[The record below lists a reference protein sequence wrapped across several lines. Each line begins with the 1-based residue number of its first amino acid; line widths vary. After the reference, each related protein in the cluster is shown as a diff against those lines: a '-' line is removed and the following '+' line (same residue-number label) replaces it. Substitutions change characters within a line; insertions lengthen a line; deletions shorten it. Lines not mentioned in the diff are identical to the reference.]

1 MAGNPA
7 NLQQAT
13 AARTAA
19 AAARAEAALTAMIK
33 AGEPVTFRG
42 VAARAGVSLDFLY
55 RSTATRARIEHHRS
69 AQPPRQQPG
78 PAALPGQDLSASVAR
93 TLTAQLA
100 DLRRRH
106 RGETTALRQALEH
119 AHGENLLL
127 RRRLAAGRDPA
138 PRQRHDRPPGRH
150 GRVRD
155 GPDLLKHG
163 KICSNPG

>member
-1 MAGNPA
+1 MPGNPA
-7 NLQQAT
+7 SLQKAA

-33 AGEPVTFRG
+33 AGQPVTFRG
-42 VAARAGVSLDFLY
+42 LAARAGVSLDFLY
-55 RSTATRARIEHHRS
+55 RNTAIRARIEHHRT

-78 PAALPGQDLSASVAR
+78 PAALPGQDHPASVVR

-106 RGETTALRQALEH
+106 HQETTALRQALEQ

-127 RRRLAAGRDPA
+127 RRRLAAGHDPE
-138 PRQRHDRPPGRH
+138 PGQ
-150 GRVRD
+150 
-155 GPDLLKHG
+155 
-163 KICSNPG
+163 

>member
-1 MAGNPA
+1 MPGNPA
-7 NLQQAT
+7 NLHKAA

-33 AGEPVTFRG
+33 AGQPVTFRG
-42 VAARAGVSLDFLY
+42 LAARAGVSLDFLY
-55 RSTATRARIEHHRS
+55 RNTAIRARIEHHRT

-78 PAALPGQDLSASVAR
+78 PAALPGQDHPASVVR

-106 RGETTALRQALEH
+106 HQETTALRQALEQ

-127 RRRLAAGRDPA
+127 RRRLAAGHDPE
-138 PRQRHDRPPGRH
+138 PGQ
-150 GRVRD
+150 
-155 GPDLLKHG
+155 
-163 KICSNPG
+163 

>member
-1 MAGNPA
+1 MPGNLD
-7 NLQQAT
+7 NLHKAT

-42 VAARAGVSLDFLY
+42 LAARAGVSLDFLY
-55 RSTATRARIEHHRS
+55 RNTAIRTRIEQHRS
-69 AQPPRQQPG
+69 AQPPRQQPA
-78 PAALPGQDLSASVAR
+78 PATFPAQDPSASVVR

-106 RGETTALRQALEH
+106 HEETTALRQALEQ

-127 RRRLAAGRDPA
+127 RRRLAA
-138 PRQRHDRPPGRH
+138 RHNPSPGQ
-150 GRVRD
+150 
-155 GPDLLKHG
+155 
-163 KICSNPG
+163 